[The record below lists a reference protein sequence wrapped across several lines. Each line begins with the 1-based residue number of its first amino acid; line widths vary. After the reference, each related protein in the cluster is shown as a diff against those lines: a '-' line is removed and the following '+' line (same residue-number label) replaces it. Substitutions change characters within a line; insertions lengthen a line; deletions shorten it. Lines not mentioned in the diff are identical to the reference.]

1 MIRTAFSPERPLS
14 TYFRTPEVTPGPV
27 ESSKRL
33 DRSGGP
39 GSRIGALAQRVPA
52 QAQQVVADVVR
63 ILAAVVGRLR
73 TPLLVVL
80 LLPVILG
87 VLLVAV
93 SAIRGGA
100 DLPIACVL
108 ALLAVVPS
116 GWLAIRRRQLLVALQ
131 PPEPA
136 GAEIYAIFSAP
147 QVLAT
152 VKSNLIEVAARS
164 SGLGFRSLGRSV
176 WKGRLAAAG
185 AFPSGSAARVGHA
198 GRLVR
203 ARYRRAR
210 RISGAQSSRHGG
222 RARVSGSGGRGQ
234 QWYSPPTSSS
244 AMPSSTF
251 SSPA

>member
-1 MIRTAFSPERPLS
+1 M
-14 TYFRTPEVTPGPV
+14 TPGPV

-52 QAQQVVADVVR
+52 QAQQAVADVVR

-73 TPLLVVL
+73 SPLLVVL

-131 PPEPA
+131 PPEQA

-176 WKGRLAAAG
+176 WKGVRITNEMRGRAVDSPRLAP
-185 AFPSGSAARVGHA
+185 FLP
-198 GRLVR
+198 GRLRGLVML
-203 ARYRRAR
+203 AGSCVLATVVL
-210 RISGAQSSRHGG
+210 GG
-222 RARVSGSGGRGQ
+222 FLVLKVLATAVGLG
-234 QWYSPPTSSS
+234 
-244 AMPSSTF
+244 
-251 SSPA
+251 